1 MSPDITTPI
10 LTLSTLAH
18 GVILPNMA
26 IAIAIT
32 SDEARAA
39 FDDALA
45 NDGPPRVV
53 IATRRHGQFSPIGV
67 VAELDGQPAMLP
79 GGHRGA
85 TIRALHRAE
94 LGQGQGEGI

>member
-1 MSPDITTPI
+1 MSDIRNTI
-10 LTLSTLAH
+10 LPLVPLDD

-45 NDGPPRVV
+45 TEGPPRLV
-53 IATRRHGQFSPIGV
+53 IATRRNGVFSRIGV
-67 VAELDGQPAMLP
+67 VAECKS
-79 GGHRGA
+79 
-85 TIRALHRAE
+85 
-94 LGQGQGEGI
+94 